1 MGRGLEA
8 LWRAIALR
16 QMTPKAR
23 SRAAGL
29 VCTKCGSVALNKL
42 LLHYIIAPLPPYFL
56 LSSSSPS
63 SMPRPPATVGGC
75 LMRLV
80 REDGWEICPRGLGNG
95 EE

>member
-56 LSSSSPS
+56 LPSSSPS
-63 SMPRPPATVGGC
+63 SMPRPP
-75 LMRLV
+75 RY
-80 REDGWEICPRGLGNG
+80 RRGLSHETSAGRRLENMS
-95 EE
+95 

>member
-29 VCTKCGSVALNKL
+29 VCTKCGSVALNKP

-56 LSSSSPS
+56 LPSLSPS
-63 SMPRPPATVGGC
+63 SMPRPPHY
-75 LMRLV
+75 R
-80 REDGWEICPRGLGNG
+80 RGLSHETSAGRRLGNMF
-95 EE
+95 

>member
-1 MGRGLEA
+1 MQEAGVGRGLEA

-56 LSSSSPS
+56 LPSSSPS
-63 SMPRPPATVGGC
+63 SMPRPP
-75 LMRLV
+75 RY
-80 REDGWEICPRGLGNG
+80 RRGLSHETSAGRRFLENMS
-95 EE
+95 